1 MRSLHKLLTFPKH
14 FDENEWFIIV
24 VFLLSLSLFKL
35 PKRFPLE
42 ISILIIILSMTV
54 PKVIDHSI
62 AANPLN
68 LYDLNDSNKFE
79 IFDVFLDF
87 LYPPAGYMCA
97 YIYDKLRPK
106 GFKILLYILIWT
118 AFAISFEF
126 IAIKFNVFNHHGWK
140 LIYSLPTYL
149 IAISLFLLF
158 FEFLQNYYKNTLG
171 SPAKNKLIE

>member
-1 MRSLHKLLTFPKH
+1 MLTFPTH

-35 PKRFPLE
+35 PKRFPSE
-42 ISILIIILSMTV
+42 ITILIIVLSMTV

-87 LYPPAGYMCA
+87 LYPPAGYICA

-118 AFAISFEF
+118 AFAIGFES

-149 IAISLFLLF
+149 FAISSFLLF
-158 FEFLQNYYKNTLG
+158 FVFLQNYFKKTLMN
-171 SPAKNKLIE
+171 SCKI